1 VCCIKF
7 ALLLQLKIVAM
18 ENDKNYNVVT
28 EEDSLSRLEYQ
39 VKQLIETLEQ
49 EGLI

>member
-1 VCCIKF
+1 M
-7 ALLLQLKIVAM
+7 QLKIVAKTSD
-18 ENDKNYNVVT
+18 ENYTIVT